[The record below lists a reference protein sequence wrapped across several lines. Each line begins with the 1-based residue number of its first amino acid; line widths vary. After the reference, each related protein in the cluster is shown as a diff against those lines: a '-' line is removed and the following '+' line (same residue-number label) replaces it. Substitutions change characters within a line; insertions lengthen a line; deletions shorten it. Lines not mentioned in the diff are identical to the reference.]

1 MLARIRVHLSNARLT
16 QSARAALDVS
26 GRYLLAVNRQG
37 KLMWATPQA
46 QKLLADSLGATGN
59 DEVVLPEA
67 LQQWLEQAQAGKSG
81 SKAATATF
89 PDHPTLRLHY
99 AGNAGPNEYLLRL
112 AKDAGQNLPAEFSS
126 ELGLTTR
133 EGEVLAWL
141 SKGKTN
147 RDIAQ
152 ILGLSPRTVDKH
164 LEQIYAKLGVEN
176 RTAAAAIAANATKRN
191 S

>member
-1 MLARIRVHLSNARLT
+1 MVR
-16 QSARAALDVS
+16 QSVPNPTKTV
-26 GRYLLAVNRQG
+26 G
-37 KLMWATPQA
+37 
-46 QKLLADSLGATGN
+46 
-59 DEVVLPEA
+59 DEMVLPSS

-81 SKAATATF
+81 SKAATASF
-89 PDHPTLRLHY
+89 PDHPELRLHY
-99 AGNAGPNEYLLRL
+99 MGNAGSNEFLLRL
-112 AKDAGQNLPAEFSS
+112 AKDAGHNLPAEFSS

-176 RTAAAAIAANATKRN
+176 RTAAAAIAANATRKN
-191 S
+191 T

>member
-1 MLARIRVHLSNARLT
+1 M
-16 QSARAALDVS
+16 
-26 GRYLLAVNRQG
+26 
-37 KLMWATPQA
+37 
-46 QKLLADSLGATGN
+46 
-59 DEVVLPEA
+59 
-67 LQQWLEQAQAGKSG
+67 
-81 SKAATATF
+81 F
-89 PDHPTLRLHY
+89 PDHPELQLY
-99 AGNAGPNEYLLRL
+99 YVGNAGPNEFLLRL
-112 AKDAGQNLPAEFSS
+112 AKDTSAGLPAEFST

-133 EGEVLAWL
+133 EGEVLSWL

-176 RTAAAAIAANATKRN
+176 RTAAAAIAANATRRN

>member
-1 MLARIRVHLSNARLT
+1 MKT
-16 QSARAALDVS
+16 FP
-26 GRYLLAVNRQG
+26 
-37 KLMWATPQA
+37 TEEP
-46 QKLLADSLGATGN
+46 ADSIRKLVREG
-59 DEVVLPEA
+59 
-67 LQQWLEQAQAGKSG
+67 
-81 SKAATATF
+81 
-89 PDHPTLRLHY
+89 Y
-99 AGNAGPNEYLLRL
+99 ASI
-112 AKDAGQNLPAEFSS
+112 AKDTSAGLPAEFST

-133 EGEVLAWL
+133 EGEVLSWL

-176 RTAAAAIAANATKRN
+176 RTAAAAIAANATRRN